1 MRARMVGFP
10 RRVWLRLHAKS
21 TSLVVLTIV
30 TAAIAA
36 LLAATTPE
44 SEFTRLNSSVFVLA
58 VGVPIILAGSLI
70 SEDFRG
76 GAIQLWIQR
85 TTDPVGFYLT
95 RLGEALAGGAIF
107 IILAATIELGL
118 FVSFSD
124 STVADRLIE
133 MPSLLLLAACVS
145 IVGFGLTAWLNH
157 GVAIAMLAV
166 YITGYIERDFLI
178 PGGPFGGWTPVL
190 QAVAFPLSA
199 LRDIDAMVAGDV
211 AVAPLVSLARIAWFA
226 ILWLAV
232 GVVGIRWSLRTG
244 RLAKAQ
250 AP

>member
-1 MRARMVGFP
+1 MNVRMVGFP

-30 TAAIAA
+30 TAAMAA

-44 SEFTRLNSSVFVLA
+44 SEFTRLNSNVFVLA
-58 VGVPIILAGSLI
+58 VGVPIILTRGLI

-85 TTDPVGFYLT
+85 TVDPVRFYVT
-95 RLGEALAGGAIF
+95 RLGEAIVGGG
-107 IILAATIELGL
+107 IIISLAALIELGL
-118 FVSFSD
+118 FVFLSA
-124 STVADRLIE
+124 STVAERLIE
-133 MPSLLLLAACVS
+133 LPSLLLLVACVS
-145 IVGFGLTAWLNH
+145 IVGFGLTAWLNN

-178 PGGPFGGWTPVL
+178 SGGPFGAWTPVL

-211 AVAPLVSLARIAWFA
+211 TVAPLVSLTRISWFA
-226 ILWLAV
+226 ILWLGL

>member
-1 MRARMVGFP
+1 MTARMVGFP
-10 RRVWLRLHAKS
+10 RRVWLRLHARS
-21 TSLVVLTIV
+21 TSLVVLTLV
-30 TAAIAA
+30 TAALAA

-44 SEFTRLNSSVFVLA
+44 SEFTRLDSRVFVLA
-58 VGVPIILAGSLI
+58 VGVPIILAGRLI

-76 GAIQLWIQR
+76 GMIQLWIQR

-95 RLGEALAGGAIF
+95 RLGEALVGGAIF
-107 IILAATIELGL
+107 IILAALIEMGL
-118 FVSFSD
+118 FLAFSD
-124 STVADRLIE
+124 SAIADRLVE
-133 MPSLLLLAACVS
+133 LPSLLLLAAGVT

-157 GVAIAMLAV
+157 GTAIAMLAV

-190 QAVAFPLSA
+190 RALSFPLSA
-199 LRDIDAMVAGDV
+199 LRDVDAMVTGEDALE
-211 AVAPLVSLARIAWFA
+211 PWVSLARIAWFA

-232 GVVGIRWSLRTG
+232 GVVGIRWSLRAG